1 MTAFLD
7 AWRRQHPRAFR
18 LGFWYV
24 LGAVSLTALWLA
36 ALGVAP
42 DPGLT
47 RSYWHPI
54 EGETESVVE
63 ERVTAIDLEFIDE
76 QDRSTRDYR
85 VRWEGVWFSP
95 QAERVDFYAGA
106 DDRVILR
113 VDGEAVLERNPGVGM
128 HTVARTVE
136 LEAGAHQLQVD
147 YWQDGGGAYLNVQGA
162 PAGGAPGLLSP
173 ARLFA
178 EDPGAL
184 GYWLR
189 VAAARLPLLVLL
201 VWTTGVAVLV
211 LVAAG
216 RAIYR
221 RVTNLGA
228 DELWRRLRTV
238 LFPALLGPSQIL
250 LFGPWTVHDTNRT
263 EFLVG
268 FWELAPGWAWLLAPI
283 TGTLVAVGL
292 VLPARWFSRYVAT
305 LCAAGVL
312 IWAQGSLL
320 LADYGLLDGGALDLA
335 SHEWRTPYEAALW
348 VGVLVLAVVFA
359 DVVMRAAP
367 VTSVALVALQA
378 TVLVLPVS
386 RVATL
391 DTPPTRA
398 TETEWR
404 LPPPEIFELS
414 STRNIIHIVLDT
426 FPTHTF
432 ADILDDDR
440 SSFDRDWSGFTFFA
454 NHLGTHR
461 TTLISLPAMLSGVP
475 FGNDMPFPEFVA
487 QHPTVFNTLG
497 QQGYQLRSLNAY
509 VDVPGVDTA
518 IQYEVPTPYGSYRDY
533 VDVTAARLLDLSL
546 FRHAPHRFKPAVYGD
561 GRWFLQQRIESGPW
575 LEAMAAKPFGN
586 TVFLREFADRIIQGD
601 DAPVYLFLQAYT
613 PHLPIVTDAD
623 CAYAPSPTPH
633 PQRFADQ
640 ARCALSAVRMLL
652 QRLRDLDLY
661 DRSAIIVS
669 SDHGIDLAYIGA
681 RRGASLGRNTVA
693 SRRDPR
699 QG

>member
-1 MTAFLD
+1 MPVTAFLD

-268 FWELAPGWAWLLAPI
+268 FWNSRPVGPGCLHPS
-283 TGTLVAVGL
+283 
-292 VLPARWFSRYVAT
+292 PARSLQSASSCRHGGSRAM
-305 LCAAGVL
+305 
-312 IWAQGSLL
+312 
-320 LADYGLLDGGALDLA
+320 
-335 SHEWRTPYEAALW
+335 WRHSA
-348 VGVLVLAVVFA
+348 
-359 DVVMRAAP
+359 R
-367 VTSVALVALQA
+367 
-378 TVLVLPVS
+378 
-386 RVATL
+386 
-391 DTPPTRA
+391 
-398 TETEWR
+398 
-404 LPPPEIFELS
+404 
-414 STRNIIHIVLDT
+414 
-426 FPTHTF
+426 
-432 ADILDDDR
+432 
-440 SSFDRDWSGFTFFA
+440 
-454 NHLGTHR
+454 
-461 TTLISLPAMLSGVP
+461 PA
-475 FGNDMPFPEFVA
+475 
-487 QHPTVFNTLG
+487 
-497 QQGYQLRSLNAY
+497 
-509 VDVPGVDTA
+509 
-518 IQYEVPTPYGSYRDY
+518 
-533 VDVTAARLLDLSL
+533 
-546 FRHAPHRFKPAVYGD
+546 
-561 GRWFLQQRIESGPW
+561 
-575 LEAMAAKPFGN
+575 
-586 TVFLREFADRIIQGD
+586 
-601 DAPVYLFLQAYT
+601 
-613 PHLPIVTDAD
+613 
-623 CAYAPSPTPH
+623 C
-633 PQRFADQ
+633 
-640 ARCALSAVRMLL
+640 
-652 QRLRDLDLY
+652 
-661 DRSAIIVS
+661 
-669 SDHGIDLAYIGA
+669 
-681 RRGASLGRNTVA
+681 
-693 SRRDPR
+693 
-699 QG
+699 